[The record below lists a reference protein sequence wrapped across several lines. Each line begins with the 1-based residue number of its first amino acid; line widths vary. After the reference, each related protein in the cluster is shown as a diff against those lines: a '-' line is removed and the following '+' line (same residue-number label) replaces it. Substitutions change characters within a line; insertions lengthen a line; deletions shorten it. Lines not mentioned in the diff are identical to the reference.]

1 MIVVCEPMLKSFSHE
16 KFNEGFLY
24 VVNEIYSYDEIL
36 FLSHN
41 SHWKILEKSLK
52 NNNVNLSRIQFENIN
67 ISTNSTLSILNNLF
81 LIFKLKKLR
90 AKKVLFLSTPKS
102 LLFCLKHL
110 ILIDIKMF
118 FVLHGNLEELRDVTD
133 SQNKYYNI
141 PHNFSSVLN
150 KINFKT
156 IYHRIKTFINTLD
169 PLTHI
174 LKRVATKA
182 LLEKNHDS
190 NFNYLVISEHI
201 FNNLKNKID
210 RTFLNINYI
219 NYPQLSGDIKK
230 QRNNNY
236 PKFAI
241 FGYGNSK
248 IFYNLN
254 LILKELNIKSSFEI
268 RIIGMDNRG
277 SKMFRWVTSPSNG
290 RTLSRDEMD
299 DLIKDIDFN
308 LILYPKGTYSLS
320 CSASIIEAI
329 HYCQPIIHLENSCIS
344 HYNKDD
350 SIGYECSD
358 LQSMALKI
366 REIVLNYKQ
375 ELNNIKH
382 FNDNLIKY
390 KEYLN
395 PDNNL
400 ERFTKIL
407 D

>member
-1 MIVVCEPMLKSFSHE
+1 MIVVCEPTLKSFSHE
-16 KFNEGFLY
+16 KLNEGFLY
-24 VVNEIYSYDEIL
+24 VVNEIYSDDEIL
-36 FLSHN
+36 FLAHN
-41 SHWKILEKSLK
+41 SHWKILKKSLK

-67 ISTNSTLSILNNLF
+67 ISLNSTLSILNNLL
-81 LIFKLKKLR
+81 LISKLKR
-90 AKKVLFLSTPKS
+90 VGAKKVIFLTTPKA
-102 LLFCLKHL
+102 LLFCLKYL
-110 ILIDIKMF
+110 ISIDIKMF
-118 FVLHGNLEELRDVTD
+118 FVLGEGLEELRDHDD
-133 SQNKYYNI
+133 SKNIYYNI
-141 PHNFSSVLN
+141 PRNFGSVL
-150 KINFKT
+150 KTIKFKT
-156 IYHRIKTFINTLD
+156 IYNKIKTFINVLD
-169 PLTHI
+169 PLTQI
-174 LKRVATKA
+174 LKKFSTKA
-182 LLEKNHDS
+182 LLEKNHNS

-230 QRNNNY
+230 EGNNDY

-254 LILKELNIKSSFEI
+254 LILRELNIKSPFEI

-277 SKMFRWVTSPSNG
+277 TNSFPWVTCPSNG
-290 RTLSRDEMD
+290 RTLLREEMD
-299 DLIKDIDFN
+299 NLIEDIDFN
-308 LILYPKGTYSLS
+308 LIIYPKGTYSLS

-329 HYCQPIIHLENSCIS
+329 HYCKPIIHLENSCIS
-344 HYNKDD
+344 HYNKGD

-358 LQSMALKI
+358 LQSMAFKI
-366 REIVLNYKQ
+366 REIVLNYNQ

-382 FNDNLIKY
+382 FKVNLIKY
-390 KEYLN
+390 KKYLN